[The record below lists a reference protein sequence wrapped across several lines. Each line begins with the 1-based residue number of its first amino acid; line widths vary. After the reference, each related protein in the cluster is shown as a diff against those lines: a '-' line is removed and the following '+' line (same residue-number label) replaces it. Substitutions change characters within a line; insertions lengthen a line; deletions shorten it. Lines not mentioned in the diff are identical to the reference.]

1 MKQQTIDLLENA
13 YRKYAKPDFVDNDP
27 IQLPKRFSKRQDI
40 EIVAF
45 WTAILSWGLR
55 KTIINKSTS
64 LFSMMDNSP
73 HDFILNHKDSDLKP
87 FEDFKHR
94 TFNGTDTL
102 YFIDFFKRYYGQNES
117 LESAFT
123 SKDHCDSNAL
133 DIFYHQFFNI
143 EYAPQRTRKHIAAP
157 SKKSTCKRL
166 SMFLRWM
173 VRPDKEGVDLGLWK
187 NLSPSD
193 LWLPLDVHVE
203 RTAKHL
209 HLLSRKQRDW
219 KAVLELTDN
228 MKKIDPSDPCR
239 FDFAL
244 FGLSI
249 EKELP

>member
-1 MKQQTIDLLENA
+1 MKQQTIDILETA
-13 YRKYAKPDFVDNDP
+13 YKKYAVPDFVEHDP
-27 IQLPKRFSKRQDI
+27 IQMPKRFTKKQDI

-64 LFSMMDNSP
+64 LFAMMDNSP
-73 HDFILNHKDSDLKP
+73 HDFILNHKETDLKP
-87 FEDFKHR
+87 FEAFKHR

-102 YFIDFFKRYYGQNES
+102 YFIDFFKRYYSKNES
-117 LESAFT
+117 LESAFNGKEET
-123 SKDHCDSNAL
+123 EEHIL
-133 DIFYHQFFNI
+133 DVFYTQFFDI
-143 EYAPQRTRKHIAAP
+143 EYAPHRTRKHIAAP
-157 SKKSTCKRL
+157 MKKSTCKRI

-173 VRPDKEGVDLGLWK
+173 VRTDKEGVDLGIWK
-187 NLSPSD
+187 NISSNQ

-203 RTAKHL
+203 RTARHL
-209 HLLSRKQRDW
+209 QLLERKQRDW
-219 KAVLELTDN
+219 LTVEELTN
-228 MKKIDPSDPCR
+228 TMKKIDPNDPCR